1 MKKLMT
7 IGEAAKVLGV
17 TTTTLRNWDKKG
29 LLKPDE
35 LTRGGNRRYRLESLK
50 NIKDDLH
57 MVQDGLKTIAYAR
70 VSSHDQRKILYAKL
84 LSLNPTA
91 PRKDLNM
98 K

>member
-35 LTRGGNRRYRLESLK
+35 LTRGGNRRYRSLIPQ
-50 NIKDDLH
+50 NF
-57 MVQDGLKTIAYAR
+57 
-70 VSSHDQRKILYAKL
+70 
-84 LSLNPTA
+84 
-91 PRKDLNM
+91 DLN
-98 K
+98 

>member
-1 MKKLMT
+1 MIFFLSFAYMKKLMT

-70 VSSHDQRKILYAKL
+70 V
-84 LSLNPTA
+84 
-91 PRKDLNM
+91 
-98 K
+98 

>member
-1 MKKLMT
+1 MT

-17 TTTTLRNWDKKG
+17 TTTTLRNWDRKG

-70 VSSHDQRKILYAKL
+70 VHLTTKRKTLYAKL
-84 LSLNPTA
+84 LSLNPTV
-91 PRKDLNM
+91 PRKGLNM